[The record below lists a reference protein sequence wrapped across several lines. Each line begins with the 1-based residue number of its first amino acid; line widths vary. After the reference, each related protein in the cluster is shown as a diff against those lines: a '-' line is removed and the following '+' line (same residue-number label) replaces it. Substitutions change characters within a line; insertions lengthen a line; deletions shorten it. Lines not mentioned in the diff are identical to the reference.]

1 MGSTL
6 SWTRPWK
13 GTAPFRTA
21 IFDFDG
27 TVSLLRGGWPDLMI
41 ELMLQ
46 ELHPVRHPGETD
58 ASVVEQLLSVIRTQ
72 IGRATIY
79 QMIRLAE
86 EIQRRGGT
94 PRDPAEVEKDFD
106 ARLCRLVAAR
116 RDSVSRGEEL
126 VDRFMVPG
134 VQPMLEALRQQGIS
148 LVLLS
153 GTRLVDLQE
162 EAEFLGIA
170 DYFDGGI
177 FGPGPNPEEF
187 CKGRVIAEIAARQS
201 DGAAAIIGFG
211 DGVTET
217 RELAAAG
224 GCVIGIASDE
234 ERRSGTIESWKSD
247 ILIESGAHLVAPDFA
262 DWLNLAEWI
271 KNHAHTQ
278 TTVPSTRRAG

>member
-1 MGSTL
+1 M
-6 SWTRPWK
+6 
-13 GTAPFRTA
+13 
-21 IFDFDG
+21 
-27 TVSLLRGGWPDLMI
+27 V

-46 ELHPVRHPGETD
+46 ELHPVRYPGETD
-58 ASVVEQLLSVIRTQ
+58 ATVVAQLLSVIRPQ

-94 PRDPAEVEKDFD
+94 PRDPAAVEKDFD
-106 ARLCRLVAAR
+106 ERLCRLVASR
-116 RDSVSRGEEL
+116 REAVARGEER
-126 VDRFMVPG
+126 VDRFLVPG
-134 VQPMLEALRQQGIS
+134 VQAMLEALQQQGIS

-177 FGPGPNPEEF
+177 FGPGLNPAEF
-187 CKGRVIAEIAARQS
+187 CKGRVIAEIVAREPG
-201 DGAAAIIGFG
+201 GATAIVGFG

-234 ERRSGTIESWKSD
+234 EHRSGTIESWKSEL
-247 ILIESGAHLVAPDFA
+247 LIQSGAHLVAPDFA
-262 DWLNLAEWI
+262 DWLNLVEWI
-271 KNHAHTQ
+271 GNHALTRSA
-278 TTVPSTRRAG
+278 VPNARRAG